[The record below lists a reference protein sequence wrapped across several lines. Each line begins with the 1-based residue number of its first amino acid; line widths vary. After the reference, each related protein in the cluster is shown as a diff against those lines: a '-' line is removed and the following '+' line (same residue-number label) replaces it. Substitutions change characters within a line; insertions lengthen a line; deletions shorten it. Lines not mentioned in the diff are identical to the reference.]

1 MQGSGLPT
9 ELEPK
14 AKFLNFGPIY
24 IWGWKIPCCGIYL
37 GFYKMFGS
45 IHNHHSLYA
54 KNVLKHTHTHC
65 CEYQKKNVSRHCQI
79 FPPGQNHPWWRATDL
94 EGWSWKFPF
103 LLHIWNCMNKSLAET
118 QSQHH
123 GVLLSLVFF
132 YILSNKLMCGERD
145 KGRKVCMCVGVG
157 GVSPLFLVYVSLFV

>member
-54 KNVLKHTHTHC
+54 KNVLKHTHTHTVVNI
-65 CEYQKKNVSRHCQI
+65 KKKMSLDI
-79 FPPGQNHPWWRATDL
+79 AKY
-94 EGWSWKFPF
+94 S
-103 LLHIWNCMNKSLAET
+103 LLGKITLD
-118 QSQHH
+118 
-123 GVLLSLVFF
+123 
-132 YILSNKLMCGERD
+132 GE
-145 KGRKVCMCVGVG
+145 
-157 GVSPLFLVYVSLFV
+157 PLI